1 MEHSNRYK
9 LIGLMALCLFIV
21 PLLGWWTGQ
30 FAESRYEGQFRD
42 LVVNENKEITGKE
55 FDARGLSYITF
66 CKSARAEGGNAGIEK
81 FCSYADEIEYVKL
94 ASVATGI
101 VGLVLFTLI
110 LAGRILA
117 GTDRKRMSLV
127 FGPLIRVVM
136 LLLAVSVLAQGALF
150 VYSIYTIEVIAIQRV
165 HGGILLA
172 VGLGAIAACWVLL
185 KSSLV
190 FLKREPMFLRAI
202 ALDKQR
208 HQAFFA
214 FVDEVAAKLNAQTP
228 DNIVAGLEPNFFVT
242 ASDVRLAGQD
252 AVLKGRTLF
261 VSASLLHLFS
271 KDELASVVGHELG
284 HFRGEDVAYSMKF
297 APTYARLG
305 QALAVL
311 DQTSG
316 SAADLGRLPAQVA
329 LSMCFMEFAS
339 AERSVG
345 RERELL
351 ADKAGAQAATAQAL
365 ARALVKLSL
374 FAPQW
379 GALTNAHTDELAKGR
394 TFTNLAQTY
403 AGVCTQVAADL
414 NWTIARD
421 ELGKSVQSH
430 PIDTHPP
437 LLTRLQNLNTTLYD
451 LDPALLGTPDVPAST
466 LVSDADQIEEALS
479 ALEVQWLVAIRA
491 VVLPDPPAP

>member
-9 LIGLMALCLFIV
+9 LVGLMALCLFIV

-30 FAESRYEGQFRD
+30 FAESRYERQFRD
-42 LVVNENKEITGKE
+42 LVVNERKEITDNE
-55 FDARGLSYITF
+55 FDARKLGYITF
-66 CKSARAEGGNAGIEK
+66 CKSARADGGDAETDK
-81 FCSYADEIEYVKL
+81 FCSNADEIEYVKL
-94 ASVATGI
+94 ASAATGV
-101 VGLVLFTLI
+101 VGLALFILI

-127 FGPLIRVVM
+127 FGSLVRVVM

-150 VYSIYTIEVIAIQRV
+150 VYSIYTIEVIAIQRL
-165 HGGILLA
+165 HGGVLLA
-172 VGLGAIAACWVLL
+172 VGFGALAACWVLL
-185 KSSLV
+185 KSSLAL
-190 FLKREPMFLRAI
+190 LKREPMFIRGI
-202 ALDKQR
+202 ALDRQR
-208 HQAFFA
+208 HQEFFA
-214 FVDEVAAKLNAQTP
+214 FVESIAEKLNAITP

-242 ASDVRLAGQD
+242 ASDVKLLGQD
-252 AVLKGRTLF
+252 VVLKGRTLF
-261 VSASLLHLFS
+261 VSVSLLHVFS

-311 DQTSG
+311 GQTSG

-329 LSMCFMEFAS
+329 LSMCFMEFAA

-351 ADKAGAQAATAQAL
+351 ADKAGAQAASAQAL

-379 GALTNAHTDELAKGR
+379 GALTNAHTDELAEGR
-394 TFTNLAQTY
+394 TFTNLAETY
-403 AGVCTQVAADL
+403 AAVCTQVAADL
-414 NWTIARD
+414 NWTAARD
-421 ELGKSVQSH
+421 ELGKTVQSH
-430 PIDTHPP
+430 PIDTHPQ
-437 LLTRLQNLNTTLYD
+437 LLTRLQNLKTSLFD
-451 LDPALLGTPDVPAST
+451 LDPSELGTPDIPAST
-466 LVSDADQIEEALS
+466 LVKDINQVEQALS
-479 ALEVQWLVAIRA
+479 TLEAQWLVAIRA
-491 VVLPDPPAP
+491 VVLPDPSTT